1 MLHSKISKA
10 WYVCFVYCICACLN
24 PYSVRSE
31 LPPHQHSTLRVELFN
46 AILRF
51 SNGPRLVL
59 TRLCVALVLY
69 AFHALPTVWPNA
81 LVSIVQTLRGA
92 SLQVSRHGVVREK

>member
-1 MLHSKISKA
+1 MLHSKITKS
-10 WYVCFVYCICACLN
+10 WYVALCVLCDSSSLR
-24 PYSVRSE
+24 PE
-31 LPPHQHSTLRVELFN
+31 LSPDQHSTVRLELFN

-59 TRLCVALVLY
+59 TRLCVAMVLF
-69 AFHALPTVWPNA
+69 AFHALPEVWPNA

-92 SLQVSRHGVVREK
+92 SQQVGTNIV

>member
-1 MLHSKISKA
+1 M
-10 WYVCFVYCICACLN
+10 VCVLSIV
-24 PYSVRSE
+24 SVHINFNSFSIRSE
-31 LPPHQHSTLRVELFN
+31 LPSDQHPNLRVELFN

-59 TRLCVALVLY
+59 TRLCVAMVLY
-69 AFHALPTVWPNA
+69 AFQALPEVWPNA

-92 SLQVSRHGVVREK
+92 SQQVRTYV